1 MIFNTKFHKNLPTP
15 RQDQQNRSL
24 HSGNQEQHR
33 FQEQPNRSFQ
43 SGYQDQHRFHD
54 QPNRNFQAG
63 NQERPRFQ
71 VPPPNMERD
80 MIIKEINK
88 MGINQRSTTQQDL
101 YDQETNRKAVEEMRQ
116 SFIAKEKDNKEE
128 IEVSY
133 GGKCTKQCHFP
144 IKVKLSRKHNIHL
157 TAGKGVL
164 QESTRQNDTGK
175 PKTEN

>member
-1 MIFNTKFHKNLPTP
+1 MKNTRVIFNTKFHKSLPPP

-88 MGINQRSTTQQDL
+88 MGITKGLPHS
-101 YDQETNRKAVEEMRQ
+101 KIFM
-116 SFIAKEKDNKEE
+116 IKKPIEK
-128 IEVSY
+128 
-133 GGKCTKQCHFP
+133 
-144 IKVKLSRKHNIHL
+144 L
-157 TAGKGVL
+157 
-164 QESTRQNDTGK
+164 
-175 PKTEN
+175 